1 MIQNK
6 RKERNIMSNYE
17 VSLSNKINE
26 NIMH

>member
-6 RKERNIMSNYE
+6 RKKRSIMSNYE

-26 NIMH
+26 KNMH

>member
-6 RKERNIMSNYE
+6 RKERSIMSNYE